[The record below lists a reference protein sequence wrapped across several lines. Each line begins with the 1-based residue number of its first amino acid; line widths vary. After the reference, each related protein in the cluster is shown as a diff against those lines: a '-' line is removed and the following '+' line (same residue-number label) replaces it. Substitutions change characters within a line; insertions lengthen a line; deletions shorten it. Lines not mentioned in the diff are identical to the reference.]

1 MKPIWARIKR
11 DHQRAGRFGYRLF
24 AFATW
29 IPVVSMFNHYVGELA
44 WISGPSMYP
53 FLNAEKDQTTRN
65 DVVIKYKFN
74 APYGLRRGMIVTF
87 WCAIDDLVSRWQVLR
102 PHSADSGSR
111 NPYDPEVEAVKRIVG
126 LEGDIIRTRSPYP
139 SPTVRVPMGHVWVEG
154 DGGKRL
160 SRDSND
166 YGPISTNLI
175 TGKVTHIVWPLHRFG
190 RVQWWDYAGN
200 IRN

>member
-1 MKPIWARIKR
+1 MAFRPIWARIKR
-11 DHQRAGRFGYRLF
+11 DHQRAGRFSYRLF

-87 WCAIDDLVSRWQVLR
+87 W
-102 PHSADSGSR
+102 

>member
-1 MKPIWARIKR
+1 MAFRPVWTQIKR
-11 DHQRAGRFGYRLF
+11 ERQLFGRFGYRLF

-29 IPVVSMFNHYVGELA
+29 IPVVCMFNHYVGELA
-44 WISGPSMYP
+44 WIQGPSMYP

-65 DVVIKYKFN
+65 DIVFEYKFN
-74 APYGLRRGMIVTF
+74 AQYGLRRGMIVTF
-87 WCAIDDLVSRWQVLR
+87 W
-102 PHSADSGSR
+102 
-111 NPYDPEVEAVKRIVG
+111 NPYNPEQKVVKRIVA

-139 SPTVRVPMGHVWVEG
+139 SPTVRVPLGHVWVEG
-154 DGGKRL
+154 DGGERL

-175 TGKVTHIVWPLHRFG
+175 IGRITHVLWPRHRFG
-190 RVQWWDYAGN
+190 RVRWWEFAEN